1 MQVTLYY
8 SLENLQ
14 DTMIGYLKD
23 PNTIRSKKQ
32 FGNIIYFYDEN
43 DQIVSFN
50 ILNVSQDQKLFSL
63 IKNNGLVFLNE
74 DLKKHLLSQYL
85 TAFES
90 LESPF
95 VIGQVIEVNP
105 IPNTHLNHCLVD
117 VAKEQPL
124 SIVCGGSNVSKG
136 IKVVVVKVDG
146 FINTGKHI
154 KRSELFNLESS
165 GMICSENEL
174 VLTNIVNDDRRILV
188 LDGSVI
194 VGQEFQTNN
203 TQQSYDSKY

>member
-14 DTMIGYLKD
+14 DTMIGYIKD
-23 PNTIRSKKQ
+23 PSTIKSKRDLGKV
-32 FGNIIYFYDEN
+32 IYFYDEN

-50 ILNVSQDQKLFSL
+50 ILNVSKDEKLFLS

-74 DLKKHLLSQYL
+74 ELKKHLLSEYL
-85 TAFES
+85 TGFES

-95 VIGQVIEVNP
+95 VIGQVIKVNP
-105 IPNTHLNHCLVD
+105 ILNTHLNHCLVD
-117 VAKEQPL
+117 IAKEQPL
-124 SIVCGGSNVSKG
+124 SIVCGGSNVSEG

-154 KRSELFNLESS
+154 KCSELFNLESS

-174 VLTNIVNDDRRILV
+174 GLTDLVNDDRKILV
-188 LDGSVI
+188 LDDDLV
-194 VGQEFQTNN
+194 VGKEFQTDNI
-203 TQQSYDSKY
+203 QQANALKY

>member
-14 DTMIGYLKD
+14 DTMIGYIKD
-23 PNTIRSKKQ
+23 PSTIKSKRDLGKV
-32 FGNIIYFYDEN
+32 IYFYDEN

-50 ILNVSQDQKLFSL
+50 ILNVSKDEKLFLS

-74 DLKKHLLSQYL
+74 ELKKHLLSEYL
-85 TAFES
+85 TGFES

-95 VIGQVIEVNP
+95 VIGQVIKVNP

-117 VAKEQPL
+117 IAKEQPL
-124 SIVCGGSNVSKG
+124 SIVCGGSNVSEG

-174 VLTNIVNDDRRILV
+174 GLTDLVNDDRKILV
-188 LDGSVI
+188 LDEDLV
-194 VGQEFQTNN
+194 VGKEFQTDNI
-203 TQQSYDSKY
+203 QQVNALKY

>member
-14 DTMIGYLKD
+14 DTMIGYIKD
-23 PNTIRSKKQ
+23 PSTIKSKRDLDKV
-32 FGNIIYFYDEN
+32 IYFYDEN

-50 ILNVSQDQKLFSL
+50 ILNVSKDEKLFLS

-74 DLKKHLLSQYL
+74 ELKKHLLSEYL
-85 TAFES
+85 TGFEN

-95 VIGQVIEVNP
+95 VIGQVIKVNP
-105 IPNTHLNHCLVD
+105 ITNTHLNHCLVD
-117 VAKEQPL
+117 IAKEQPL
-124 SIVCGGSNVSKG
+124 SIVCGGSNVSEG

-174 VLTNIVNDDRRILV
+174 GLTDFVNDDRKILV
-188 LDGSVI
+188 LDDDLV
-194 VGQEFQTNN
+194 VGKEFQTDNI
-203 TQQSYDSKY
+203 QQANALKY

>member
-1 MQVTLYY
+1 MQATLYY

-14 DTMIGYLKD
+14 DTMIGYIKD
-23 PNTIRSKKQ
+23 PSMITSKKEI
-32 FGNIIYFYDEN
+32 GKVIYFYDQN

-50 ILNVSQDQKLFSL
+50 IPNVSKDEKLFL
-63 IKNNGLVFLNE
+63 AIKNNGLVFLNE
-74 DLKKHLLSQYL
+74 ELKKHLLSEYL
-85 TAFES
+85 TEFDS

-95 VIGQVIEVNP
+95 VIGQVVQVNP

-117 VAKEQPL
+117 IAKEKPL
-124 SIVCGGSNVSKG
+124 SIVCGGSNVSQG

-174 VLTNIVNDDRRILV
+174 GLTDLKNDDRRILV
-188 LDGSVI
+188 LDDNLI
-194 VGQEFQTNN
+194 VGKEFNTNN
-203 TQQSYDSKY
+203 IQQTHALKY